1 MHSLKSCPGV
11 KREWGRERFFQ
22 FRDENRGRYY
32 IVGEA
37 EWIYGGGRG
46 GNAS

>member
-1 MHSLKSCPGV
+1 MRRVFQSLQDV
-11 KREWGRERFFQ
+11 ERFFQ